1 MKVQI
6 AIDSY
11 NDLFSD
17 FDIRDYNDRYISSD
31 FLIELRMRT
40 YKTLAAKG
48 IDISLVMPIEE
59 RNPESETVIAK
70 RLKCFF
76 QARLERNRKKRKE
89 MLLKALS
96 LEAIGVAFM
105 ILAYFLSKYAPDFFK
120 DFMLIPSWFFV
131 WNGLDTYFEHRKILL
146 KKISYYS
153 AISKSRIKF
162 DNM

>member
-6 AIDSY
+6 AIDNY

-40 YKTLAAKG
+40 YKMLTPKG
-48 IDISLVMPIEE
+48 IDISLVMPVGE
-59 RNPESETVIAK
+59 RNAGFEAVITK
-70 RLKCFF
+70 RLKSFF
-76 QARLERNRKKRKE
+76 QTRLERNRKKIKE
-89 MLLKALS
+89 MLLKALL
-96 LEAIGVAFM
+96 LEAIGVAFL
-105 ILAYFLSKYAPDFFK
+105 IVAFFLSKYTLIFFK

-146 KKISYYS
+146 KKITYYS

>member
-6 AIDSY
+6 AIDNY

-40 YKTLAAKG
+40 YKMLTPKG
-48 IDISLVMPIEE
+48 IDISLVMPVGE
-59 RNPESETVIAK
+59 RNAGFEAVIAK
-70 RLKCFF
+70 RLKSFF
-76 QARLERNRKKRKE
+76 QTRLERNRKKIKE
-89 MLLKALS
+89 MLLKALL
-96 LEAIGVAFM
+96 LEAIGVAFL
-105 ILAYFLSKYAPDFFK
+105 IVAFFLSKYTLIFFK

-131 WNGLDTYFEHRKILL
+131 WNGLDTYFEHKKILL
-146 KKISYYS
+146 KKITYYS